1 MKNKYNT
8 LHSFI
13 FDYNNNECT
22 KETVKGLFAS
32 VLKPLL
38 QFPEAQACVLLKLNE
53 IKEHKSLLQRLNFS
67 GKTVFSFDNEL
78 NNLFGENF
86 TKDNLWKTTQFIVV
100 LAQRYSAALLWDYSI
115 SDNDDFAKTCLLFN
129 SKIVNDIAKKI
140 FENSRIEDYKSI
152 LSKFNA
158 DRRENTLL
166 NSAVS
171 SLVFDLNDKSREI
184 LFANEENK
192 NLTKNDETL
201 QVAELVAQKA
211 KYISHEIK
219 NNLSII
225 NLYSTIVQKR
235 LKNCEFDEEVST
247 SVNNAL
253 NNIKNASE
261 NVSYLISDLRCFSS
275 PYIVELNV
283 KDLIQNVAASC
294 SEKAEKS
301 GVEIDIQHVDDVVLS
316 TDKSRLECVL
326 INIIYNA
333 IEACKTACKIV
344 LQTEIKDS
352 FYNIYVKN
360 NGEKIPDNLQDK
372 IFEPNFTTKQKGS
385 GVGLYMCKKH
395 LELVGGKTE
404 LVSSD
409 DNETIFKIALPL
421 S

>member
-32 VLKPLL
+32 VLNPLL
-38 QFPEAQACVLLKLNE
+38 QFSEAQACVLLKLNDSE
-53 IKEHKSLLQRLNFS
+53 EHKSLLQRLKFS
-67 GKTVFSFDNEL
+67 GKTVFSFSDELDNF
-78 NNLFGENF
+78 FGENF
-86 TKDNLWKTTQFIVV
+86 TKDNLWQSAQFVV
-100 LAQRYSAALLWDYSI
+100 ILAQRYSAALLWDYSI
-115 SDNDDFAKTCLLFN
+115 SDNEDFAKTSLIFN
-129 SKIVNDIAKKI
+129 SKIVTDIAKKI
-140 FENSRIEDYKSI
+140 FENSKKEDFKTI
-152 LSKFNA
+152 LSEFNA

-171 SLVFDLNDKSREI
+171 SLVFDLNDKNREI

-192 NLTKNDETL
+192 NLAKNDEAL

-235 LKNCEFDEEVST
+235 LKNYEFDEEVST

-294 SEKAEKS
+294 REKAEKA
-301 GVEIDIQHVDDVVLS
+301 GVELDVQQVDDAVLS

-333 IEACKTACKIV
+333 IEACKTACKV
-344 LQTEIKDS
+344 ELNTEIKDS
-352 FYNIYVKN
+352 FYNIYVEN
-360 NGEKIPDNLQDK
+360 NGEKIPVDLQSK
-372 IFEPNFTTKQKGS
+372 IFEPNFTTKPKGN
-385 GVGLYMCKKH
+385 GIGLYMCKKH
-395 LELVGGKTE
+395 LELVGGKIE

-409 DNETIFKIALPL
+409 DKETIFKVALPL

>member
-32 VLKPLL
+32 VLNPLL
-38 QFPEAQACVLLKLNE
+38 QFSEAQACVLLKLNDSE
-53 IKEHKSLLQRLNFS
+53 EHKSLLQRLKFS
-67 GKTVFSFDNEL
+67 GKTVFSFSDELDNF
-78 NNLFGENF
+78 FGENF
-86 TKDNLWKTTQFIVV
+86 TKDNLWQSTQFVVV

-115 SDNDDFAKTCLLFN
+115 SDNEDFAKTSLIFN
-129 SKIVNDIAKKI
+129 SKIVTDIAKKI
-140 FENSRIEDYKSI
+140 FENSKIDDYKTI

-171 SLVFDLNDKSREI
+171 SLVFDLNDKNREI

-192 NLTKNDETL
+192 NLAKNDEAL

-235 LKNCEFDEEVST
+235 LKNYEFDEEVST

-283 KDLIQNVAASC
+283 KDLIENVAASC
-294 SEKAEKS
+294 GQKAEKA
-301 GVEIDIQHVDDVVLS
+301 GVELDVQQVDDVVLL

-326 INIIYNA
+326 IARLN
-333 IEACKTACKIV
+333 
-344 LQTEIKDS
+344 
-352 FYNIYVKN
+352 
-360 NGEKIPDNLQDK
+360 
-372 IFEPNFTTKQKGS
+372 
-385 GVGLYMCKKH
+385 
-395 LELVGGKTE
+395 
-404 LVSSD
+404 
-409 DNETIFKIALPL
+409 
-421 S
+421 